1 MATASSNGSPAATG
15 SRLTGILAGRDD
27 LETWTPESD
36 AEAQAAIA
44 SVAAYCR
51 DYCPVRLQCA
61 EDACR
66 LYRLESRA
74 DLVIRHTPAERV
86 GVLGQPIIGL

>member
-1 MATASSNGSPAATG
+1 MVDPSSSESPEPTG

-27 LETWTPESD
+27 LESWVPGPDD
-36 AEAQAAIA
+36 AEAVIRD
-44 SVAAYCR
+44 VAAYCR
-51 DYCPVRLQCA
+51 DYCPARLACV

-74 DLVIRHTPAERV
+74 NEALAPAPSEDV
-86 GVLGQPIIGL
+86 GVLGSPIVGL